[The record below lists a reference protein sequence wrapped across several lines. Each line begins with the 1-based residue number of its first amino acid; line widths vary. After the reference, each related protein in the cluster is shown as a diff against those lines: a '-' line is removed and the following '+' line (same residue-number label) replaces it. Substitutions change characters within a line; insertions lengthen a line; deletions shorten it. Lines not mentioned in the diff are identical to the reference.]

1 MLRNGIVPKIES
13 FGVYMS
19 ENTTETAATGI
30 IVPPRPA
37 KSFRV
42 TLNIGYRADR
52 MDNVLLEALHAQEEN
67 LSLKIISRGAL
78 KDLFTNGRVEIKGQR
93 AKSNS
98 SIAKGITYV
107 DILGY

>member
-1 MLRNGIVPKIES
+1 
-13 FGVYMS
+13 MS
-19 ENTTETAATGI
+19 ENTNETTIREI
-30 IVPPRPA
+30 IVPPRPP

-42 TLNIGYRADR
+42 TLNINYRADR

-78 KDLFTNGRVEIKGQR
+78 KDLFTNSRIEIKGQR

>member
-1 MLRNGIVPKIES
+1 
-13 FGVYMS
+13 MS
-19 ENTTETAATGI
+19 EINTEETNEETTTDLH
-30 IVPPRPA
+30 VPPRPP

-42 TLNIGYRADR
+42 VLNINYRADR
-52 MDNVLLEALHAQEEN
+52 MDNVLLEALKAQDEN
-67 LSLKIISRGAL
+67 PSLKVISRGAL
-78 KDLFTNGRVEIKGQR
+78 KDLFTNSRILIKGQR